1 MRKLVMMMMML
12 MMMTSTAC
20 AGEYLDGEELFYN
33 DVYNHENVDLVYD
46 ADYVKEYREAQKK
59 PATNKRLVKQFCK
72 EHYGNTKIK
81 YVKNPSYK
89 RITHRKGTVLVEI
102 IKSKSKGRYGVT
114 RNGCRIKYNKKVKK
128 GKKVTSYCI
137 YNPHNNYC
145 DDVVAVVDNK
155 KIR

>member
-1 MRKLVMMMMML
+1 MRKLLLLVAMVA
-12 MMMTSTAC
+12 MMTSTAC

-46 ADYVKEYREAQKK
+46 ADYVKAYRKAQAKV
-59 PATNKRLVKQFCK
+59 TNKNLVKLYCM
-72 EHYGNTKIK
+72 EHFGNTEIK

-89 RITHRKGTVLVEI
+89 RITHRKGTALVEI

-114 RNGCRIKYNKKVKK
+114 RDGCRIKYNKRVKK
-128 GKKVTSYCI
+128 GKKVTSYLI
-137 YNPHNNYC
+137 YSPYNNYC